1 MSWMVE
7 ALTVETSMRTRKPIL
22 IAVITMD
29 VEPTEAVH
37 SFKLAKAIERYL
49 ASSSDEL
56 KELGTL
62 FLVE

>member
-1 MSWMVE
+1 MVGT
-7 ALTVETSMRTRKPIL
+7 LTVEASMRTRKPIL

-29 VEPTEAVH
+29 IETTEAVH
-37 SFKLAKAIERYL
+37 SFKLAKSIERYL

-56 KELGTL
+56 KKLGSL